1 MNRVPAPGS
10 RGGVDHDLLDRLG
23 LQVRDLAEDYLTQP
37 PLALV
42 GPVWRLHRE
51 VFDLL
56 EKRQRPSLTAP
67 LYSVAGRLCALI
79 AHASADLGDPVA
91 AETNTRTAWLCA
103 ELADDDSLRAF
114 IRWVQ
119 SNVAYWSGDFPGAAQ
134 VAHSG
139 RRHATKGSN
148 LLRLASAEARA
159 WAACGET
166 GNVEE
171 ALNVARTA
179 RERDPGEDQQAGV
192 FRFAPAKAAYYAS
205 EAWLALGGESNARLA
220 AQEAGEA
227 LQLLEAAIPG
237 QRSPELVAAA
247 RLDLCNAHL
256 ALSDLD
262 AAAVELRTVLSL
274 PVDNRTEPIVGRVK
288 AAAGT
293 LESGLFTRSALSRQ
307 LLDEIA
313 LFRAYPARRDLSDAL
328 A

>member
-10 RGGVDHDLLDRLG
+10 RGGLDHDLLDQLAA
-23 LQVRDLAEDYLTQP
+23 QVRRLSDDYLTQP

-42 GPVWRLHRE
+42 GPVWRLRRE
-51 VFDLL
+51 VFELL

-67 LYSVAGRLCALI
+67 LYSLAGRLCALI

-114 IRWVQ
+114 LRWVQ
-119 SNVAYWSGDFPGAAQ
+119 SNVAYWGGDYPLAAQ
-134 VAHSG
+134 IAHSG

-148 LLRLASAEARA
+148 LLRLVSAEARA

-166 GNVEE
+166 KQVEQ
-171 ALNVARTA
+171 ALSAARTA
-179 RERDPGEDQQAGV
+179 RELDTVDDQPGV
-192 FRFAPAKAAYYAS
+192 FRFSPAKAAYYAS
-205 EAWLALGGESNARLA
+205 EAWLALGGEANARLA
-220 AQEAGEA
+220 AREAGEA
-227 LQLLEAAIPG
+227 LQLLEVAVPA
-237 QRSPELVAAA
+237 QRCPELVAAA

-262 AAAVELRTVLSL
+262 AAAGELRQVLSL
-274 PVDNRTEPIVGRVK
+274 PADNRTEPIVGRVST
-288 AAAGT
+288 AART
-293 LESGLFTRSALSRQ
+293 LQSGVFTHSALSRQ

-328 A
+328 T

>member
-1 MNRVPAPGS
+1 MNRVPASGS
-10 RGGVDHDLLDRLG
+10 RAALDHDLLDQIAGEVRG
-23 LQVRDLAEDYLTQP
+23 LAASYLTSS

-42 GPVWRLHRE
+42 TPVWRLRRE
-51 VFDLL
+51 VFELL
-56 EKRQRPSLTAP
+56 ERRQHPHLTAP
-67 LYSVAGRLCALI
+67 LYSLAGRLCALI

-119 SNVAYWSGDFPGAAQ
+119 SNVAYWSGDFPAAARI
-134 VAHSG
+134 AHSG

-159 WAACGET
+159 WAACGDTRE
-166 GNVEE
+166 VER
-171 ALNVARTA
+171 AVGVARAA
-179 RERDPGEDQQAGV
+179 RERDTGEDQQAGV
-192 FRFAPAKAAYYAS
+192 FRFEPGKAAYYAS
-205 EAWLALGGESNARLA
+205 EAWLALGGENNARLA
-220 AQEAGEA
+220 AREATEA
-227 LQLLEAAIPG
+227 LSLLQAIPE

-262 AAAVELRTVLSL
+262 AAAGELRQVLSL
-274 PVDNRTEPIVGRVK
+274 PVDNRTEPIVGRVRT
-288 AAAGT
+288 AAST
-293 LESGLFTRSALSRQ
+293 LEMPRFTRSDLSRQ

-313 LFRAYPARRDLSDAL
+313 LFRAYPARRDLSDVL
-328 A
+328 S

>member
-10 RGGVDHDLLDRLG
+10 RGGADHDLLDQIAG
-23 LQVRDLAEDYLTQP
+23 QVRELATDYLTQP

-42 GPVWRLHRE
+42 NPVWRLRRE

-67 LYSVAGRLCALI
+67 LYSLAGRLCALI

-119 SNVAYWSGDFPGAAQ
+119 SNVAYWSGDFPGAARI
-134 VAHSG
+134 ANSG

-159 WAACGET
+159 WAACGDT
-166 GNVEE
+166 RQVRL
-171 ALNVARTA
+171 ALDVARAA
-179 RERDPGEDQQAGV
+179 RDRDTGDDQQAGV
-192 FRFAPAKAAYYAS
+192 FRFEPAKAAYYAS
-205 EAWLALGGESNARLA
+205 EAWLALGGDNNARLA
-220 AQEAGEA
+220 AQEASEA
-227 LQLLEAAIPG
+227 LELLHVAVPA
-237 QRSPELVAAA
+237 QRSPELIAAA

-256 ALSDLD
+256 ALADLD
-262 AAAVELRTVLSL
+262 AAAIELRTVLSL
-274 PVDNRTEPIVGRVK
+274 PADNRTEPIVGRISS
-288 AAAGT
+288 AAST
-293 LESGLFTRSALSRQ
+293 LASPDFTRSALSRQ
-307 LLDEIA
+307 LRDEIA